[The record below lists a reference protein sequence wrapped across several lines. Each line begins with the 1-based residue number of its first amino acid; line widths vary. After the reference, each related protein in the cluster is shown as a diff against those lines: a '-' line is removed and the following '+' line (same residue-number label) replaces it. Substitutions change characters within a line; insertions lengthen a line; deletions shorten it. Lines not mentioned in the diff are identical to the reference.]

1 MSGTILAG
9 RGTQIV
15 NLPRG
20 AWEAELREA
29 PDGIRKRLEFMSTEH
44 HAVRNFVV
52 RELPSHGRPLT
63 VEDISR
69 ALGLSG
75 ERTAAIVSDL
85 ETNLFFLARPD
96 GGGISWA
103 YPVTVDETGHRLLFS
118 TGERLD
124 AA

>member
-1 MSGTILAG
+1 M
-9 RGTQIV
+9 

-20 AWEAELREA
+20 AWEAELRA
-29 PDGIRKRLEFMSTEH
+29 SPGGIRKRLQFMSSEH

-52 RELPSHGRPLT
+52 RELPSHGRPIT
-63 VEDISR
+63 IEDISR
-69 ALGLSG
+69 TLGLSG
-75 ERTAAIVSDL
+75 ERTTAIVSDL

-103 YPVTVDETGHRLLFS
+103 YPVTVEGTGHRLLFS